1 MIDGNIALRKGLS
14 RDTTLLAKISP
25 RQVSTSV
32 VSVYWQ
38 HQNFIIFKNYGR
50 PQPMMGKSLGILSLI
65 ESRGREVFGKFELLL
80 QRFGTIDEFLH
91 LGILS

>member
-32 VSVYWQ
+32 VSVS
-38 HQNFIIFKNYGR
+38 IGSIKT
-50 PQPMMGKSLGILSLI
+50 
-65 ESRGREVFGKFELLL
+65 LL
-80 QRFGTIDEFLH
+80 FSKIMVDH
-91 LGILS
+91 NP